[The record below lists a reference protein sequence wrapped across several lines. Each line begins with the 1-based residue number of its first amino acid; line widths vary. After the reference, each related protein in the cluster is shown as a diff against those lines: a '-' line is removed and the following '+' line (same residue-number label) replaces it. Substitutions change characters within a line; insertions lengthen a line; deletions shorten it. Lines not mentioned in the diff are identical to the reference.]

1 MSKAKPFVI
10 SKWKVWEAYK
20 RVKANKGAAGVDGE
34 SLEAFE
40 EKRKDNLYKIWNR
53 MSSGTYFPPP
63 VRRVEIPKR
72 DGRTRPLGI
81 PTVSDRI
88 AQMVVK
94 LYLEP
99 EVEPCFHPDSYG
111 YRPGKS
117 ALDAVGQARERCFV
131 LPWAIDIDIKG
142 FFDNLDH
149 ELVMRAVR
157 RFTNVKWI
165 LLYVE
170 RWLTAPVRLPDG
182 SVEPREKGTPQ
193 GGVIS
198 PLLANLFLHLA
209 FDDWMLGN
217 FPSVPFERYADDIVV
232 HCKTETQANYLRDG
246 IEKRLAHCRL
256 ELHPAKT
263 KIVHCKRGN
272 GKTDHPNVRFTFLGY
287 DFEPR
292 WNRKKAGWSSLDF
305 TPQVSRDARKKMRR
319 TLKSLG
325 LQRRSDLS
333 LQELSEQINPKLH
346 GWINYYGRYRKSA
359 LSYVFFHLNT
369 ILIRW
374 AMRKY
379 KKLKRRFGKAKLW
392 LGRISRREPEL
403 FAHWSK
409 LGVRPPVG

>member
-1 MSKAKPFVI
+1 MSKAKPFEI

-34 SLEAFE
+34 SLSDFE
-40 EKRKDNLYKIWNR
+40 EKLKDNLYKIWNR

-63 VRRVEIPKR
+63 VRRVDIPKK

-81 PTVSDRI
+81 PTVADRI
-88 AQMVVK
+88 AQMVAK

-117 ALDAVGQARERCFV
+117 ALDAVGKARERCFTSHWV
-131 LPWAIDIDIKG
+131 IDMDIKG

-157 RFTNVKWI
+157 RFTDEKWI

-170 RWLTAPVRLPDG
+170 RWLTAPVQLPDG
-182 SVEPREKGTPQ
+182 SQEPREKGTPQ

-209 FDDWMLGN
+209 FDNWVLGN
-217 FPSVPFERYADDIVV
+217 FPSIPFERYADDIVV
-232 HCKTETQANYLRDG
+232 HCKSEKQANYLKNC
-246 IEKRLAHCRL
+246 IEERLTLCRL
-256 ELHPAKT
+256 ELHPVKT
-263 KIVHCKRGN
+263 KIVYCKKGS
-272 GKTDHPNVRFTFLGY
+272 GKTEYPNVRFTFLGY

-292 WNRKKAGWSSLDF
+292 WNRCRDGKYRLSF
-305 TPQVSRDARKKMRR
+305 TPQVSREAIKKIRSK
-319 TLKSLG
+319 LKSLR
-325 LQRRSDLS
+325 LSRRSDLS
-333 LQELSEQINPKLH
+333 LQEIAEQINPMLH
-346 GWINYYGRYRKSA
+346 GWINYYGLYRKSA
-359 LSYVFFHLNT
+359 LTFVFYQLDAT
-369 ILIRW
+369 LQRW

-379 KKLKRRFGKAKLW
+379 KKLKRHRQKAKYW
-392 LGRISRREPEL
+392 LGRIARRDPKM

-409 LGVRPPVG
+409 LGVKPPVG